1 MKKIFEEYGIILNK
15 EQLEKFENYYK
26 LLVYFNE
33 KFNITSITEKEE
45 VYKKHFVDSLLGK
58 DLFISGKLI
67 DIGSGG
73 GFPAVPNKIFNDDLD
88 VTMIE
93 ATGKKCEFL
102 NTVIKELNLNNIRA
116 INGRA
121 EDFSKKDEY
130 REKFDYA
137 SARAVAGLNIL
148 SEYCLPF
155 VRLNGHFIAFKG
167 QAEEE
172 ILNSKKAIDIL
183 GGKIK
188 NIYKFNL
195 DGANRQIIDIVKI
208 KNTPS
213 LYPRSNAK
221 IRKSPL

>member
-1 MKKIFEEYGIILNK
+1 MQNIFENYGIQLNK
-15 EQLEKFENYYK
+15 EQSEKFENYYK

-33 KFNITSITEKEE
+33 KFNITAITDKEE

-58 DLFISGKLI
+58 NMFISGKLI
-67 DIGSGG
+67 DVGSGG
-73 GFPAVPNKIFNDDLD
+73 GFPAIPNKIVNDELD
-88 VTMIE
+88 IIMLE

-102 NTVIKELNLNNIRA
+102 NTVIMELDLKNIIV

-121 EDFSKKDEY
+121 EDFSKKEEY

-155 VRLNGHFIAFKG
+155 VKKGGHFIAFKG

-172 ILNSKKAIDIL
+172 IINSKKAIDIL
-183 GGKIK
+183 GGKID
-188 NIYKFNL
+188 NVYEFSL
-195 DGANRQIIDIVKI
+195 EGAKREIIDIVKI

-221 IRKSPL
+221 IRKSPI

>member
-1 MKKIFEEYGIILNK
+1 MQNIFENYGIQLNK
-15 EQLEKFENYYK
+15 EQSEKFENYYK

-33 KFNITSITEKEE
+33 KFNITAITDKEE

-58 DLFISGKLI
+58 NMFISVKLI
-67 DIGSGG
+67 DVGSGG
-73 GFPAVPNKIFNDDLD
+73 GFPAIPNKIVNDELD
-88 VTMIE
+88 IIMLE

-102 NTVIKELNLNNIRA
+102 NTVIMELDLKNIIV

-121 EDFSKKDEY
+121 EDFSKKEEY

-155 VRLNGHFIAFKG
+155 VKKGGHFIAFKG

-172 ILNSKKAIDIL
+172 IINSKKAIDIL
-183 GGKIK
+183 GGKID
-188 NIYKFNL
+188 NVYEFSL
-195 DGANRQIIDIVKI
+195 EGAKREIIDIVKI

-221 IRKSPL
+221 IRKSPI

>member
-1 MKKIFEEYGIILNK
+1 MQNIFEEYGIILNK

-67 DIGSGG
+67 DVGSGG
-73 GFPAVPNKIFNDDLD
+73 GFPAIPNKILNDNLD
-88 VTMIE
+88 ITMLE

-155 VRLNGHFIAFKG
+155 VKNNGHFIAFKG

>member
-1 MKKIFEEYGIILNK
+1 MQNI
-15 EQLEKFENYYK
+15 FENYGILLDGIKEKKFDLYYE
-26 LLVYFNE
+26 LLVFYNE
-33 KFNITSITEKEE
+33 KFNITAITERKE
-45 VYKKHFVDSLLGK
+45 VYIKHFVDSLLGREK
-58 DLFISGKLI
+58 FISGKLI

-102 NTVIKELNLNNIRA
+102 NAVIKELDLKNIRV

-121 EDFSKKDEY
+121 EDFSKKEEY

-137 SARAVAGLNIL
+137 SARAVAGLNVL

-155 VRLNGHFIAFKG
+155 VKLNGHFIAFKG
-167 QAEEE
+167 KAEEE
-172 ILNSKKAIDIL
+172 ITNAENSLKVL
-183 GGKIK
+183 GGKINGIIK
-188 NIYKFNL
+188 TEL
-195 DGANRQIIDIVKI
+195 DGAKREIIDILKI
-208 KNTPS
+208 NKTPA

-221 IRKSPL
+221 IRKNPL

>member
-1 MKKIFEEYGIILNK
+1 MQNIFEEYGIILNK

-67 DIGSGG
+67 DVGSGG
-73 GFPAVPNKIFNDDLD
+73 GFPAIPNKILNDNLD
-88 VTMIE
+88 ITMLE

-155 VRLNGHFIAFKG
+155 VKNNGHFIAFKG

-208 KNTPS
+208 KNTPN